1 MKFEI
6 NLKDITEEN
15 RFGKIAKFDDVASI
29 VQSGNFAL
37 KQSREKFE
45 VVEKSLKNSKNPR
58 IFRNMKFK
66 ISADTNAQALRKI
79 DKALRL
85 ASFSLDVPL
94 KSAKGGEGFVF
105 KAQEDLTDRW
115 CAFFSKVVRGVYDF
129 VINCFGL
136 PEITVMSKSENL
148 TWKGKVLYSPESGE
162 PIKKSEWDSFVKTL
176 EKFLNRNISNAAE
189 RIVLD
194 STALGKVL
202 DRMLKTNTLEAVRK
216 MRLAELKYANKTFDW
231 ISDNVKNMRSVSE
244 DFLSRNDYAR
254 IQIMRDSAAE
264 KITKVSEAMRSD
276 IRQVLID
283 GVLEHKSKGQVSQM
297 IFDKMIGHNR
307 DFQRIADT
315 EIQRAS
321 TSAFVKEEVYKAEKG
336 EKVYFERVEVV
347 DGNTCE
353 YCKRINGKIAVWSDV
368 PLSSGAV
375 KDSHAE
381 LAIWEGKEWSGK
393 KLTRI
398 EDAPVSICHPW
409 CRGVWIRHYPE
420 FDGTK

>member
-1 MKFEI
+1 MEFEI

-15 RFGKIAKFDDVASI
+15 RFEKISKFD
-29 VQSGNFAL
+29 
-37 KQSREKFE
+37 E
-45 VVEKSLKNSKNPR
+45 VVGIVKFGNSAVKKSAVDLPKVEKNSNPR
-58 IFRNMKFK
+58 IFNNIKFR
-66 ISADTNAQALRKI
+66 INCSTNTEGLRKI

-94 KSAKGGEGFVF
+94 KSAKSGEGFNF

-115 CAFFSKVVRGVYDF
+115 CAFFSKIVRGTYDL
-129 VINCFGL
+129 VIRYFGL

-148 TWKGKVLYSPESGE
+148 TWKGRVIYSPENGE
-162 PIKKSEWDSFVKTL
+162 PIKKSEWDLFVKTL
-176 EKFLNRNISNAAE
+176 EKFLNRNIANAAE
-189 RIVLD
+189 KIVLD
-194 STALGKVL
+194 GAALGKIL
-202 DRMLKTNTLEAVRK
+202 DRILKTNTLEAVQK
-216 MRLAELKYANKTFDW
+216 MRLNSLKYANKTFDW
-231 ISDNVKNMRSVSE
+231 ISDSVKNMKNVSG
-244 DFLSRNDYAR
+244 DFLSRSDYAR

-264 KITKVSEAMRSD
+264 KITRISEDMKSD

-283 GVLEHKSKGQVSQM
+283 GALEHKSKGQVSQM

-321 TSAFVKEEVYKAEKG
+321 TNAFVKEEVQKAEDG
-336 EKVYFERVEVV
+336 EKVYFRRVEVV
-347 DGNTCE
+347 DDNTCE